1 MTETTTTTEAAA
13 APGSQPLKNPRHEL
27 FAQEVAGGQS
37 KTAAFLE
44 AYPHAAEWKPS
55 AAHVKASTMAA
66 REDVRERVS
75 WLQERAA
82 DGAVFTRAQHIA
94 RLNAL
99 SRAAEKAGE
108 FTAAVKAEENRGKAA
123 GFYPTRVELT
133 GKGGGPIETKQT
145 RDLTDEEFREACRKH
160 GIEP

>member
-1 MTETTTTTEAAA
+1 MSDDTTK
-13 APGSQPLKNPRHEL
+13 PGSEPLRNQRHEM
-27 FAQEVAGGQS
+27 FAQEVASGGS
-37 KTAAFLE
+37 KTDAFLE
-44 AYPHAAEWKPS
+44 AYPHAAEWKPA
-55 AAHVKASTMAA
+55 AAHVKASMMGA
-66 REDVRERVS
+66 RPDVQARIA

-82 DGAVFTRAQHIA
+82 DTAVFTRAQHIA

-99 SRAAEKAGE
+99 SRSAEKAGE
-108 FTAAVKAEENRGKAA
+108 YTAAVKAEENRGKAA

-145 RDLTDEEFREACRKH
+145 RDLTDDEFREACRKH